1 MSEPRNSW
9 ERFVP
14 WYLTLISAFVLVGI
28 GWFLV
33 DHISWLRGHMF
44 DPATDENLSY
54 RSHQYF
60 LLVSTMRRSAG
71 LFAGISIVLLGIG
84 VVFYVARDRSKLDVS
99 WGGVT
104 LGIVTASPGI
114 IAMALGTFLIAHNT
128 ASKDVVPI
136 YGGSITAGQD
146 VRDTVQETDDLFNR
160 IKQSESGDTSE
171 EGEQP

>member
-1 MSEPRNSW
+1 MSDPRNSW

-14 WYLTLISAFVLVGI
+14 WYLTLISATVLIGI

-44 DPATDENLSY
+44 DPTTGENLSY

-84 VVFYVARDRSKLDVS
+84 VVFYVARDRAKLDVG

-114 IAMALGTFLIAHNT
+114 IAMALGTFLVAHNT
-128 ASKDVVPI
+128 ASKDIVPI
-136 YGGSITAGQD
+136 YGSTQSGGGTLEETIDRA
-146 VRDTVQETDDLFNR
+146 DTFFETLNTPT
-160 IKQSESGDTSE
+160 QTE
-171 EGEQP
+171 ENQ

>member
-1 MSEPRNSW
+1 MREPGNSW

-14 WYLTLISAFVLVGI
+14 WYLTLISATVLIGI

-33 DHISWLRGHMF
+33 DQIIWLRGQMF
-44 DPATDENLSY
+44 DAQTATNLSY

-84 VVFYVARDRSKLDVS
+84 VVFHVARDRSKLDVS

-114 IAMALGTFLIAHNT
+114 IAMVLGTFLVAHNT

-136 YGGSITAGQD
+136 YGGSITGGQRVD
-146 VRDTVQETDDLFNR
+146 EVVDDANAAFDRLNN
-160 IKQSESGDTSE
+160 GATAPTE
-171 EGEQP
+171 EE